1 MESVGDGEGG
11 KIWENG
17 IETCILSCM
26 NLVTSPVS
34 MHWMHWMLGAGALG
48 QPRGMVW
55 GGRMEEGSGWGDMY
69 TCGVFISIFD
79 KTNTI
84 L

>member
-1 MESVGDGEGG
+1 
-11 KIWENG
+11 
-17 IETCILSCM
+17 
-26 NLVTSPVS
+26 
-34 MHWMHWMLGAGALG
+34 MLGVGALG

-55 GGRMEEGSGWGDMY
+55 GGRREEGSGLGDMY
-69 TCGVFISIFD
+69 TCGLFISIFD